1 MKEEYKGYTIEYC
14 EWNKYFIAKIGDTD
28 YSNSDLTKVKKR
40 IDDLDKENFKRTQ
53 VLYRSGWK
61 DSKFD
66 ALTVTSESFERD
78 DLFVWTISQNKT
90 RSKHSA
96 KILFMD
102 TLDNREKVAQIKEL
116 EEKIKVLEHA
126 VGDVVESM
134 EKYQPQTKKEKLS
147 E

>member
-1 MKEEYKGYTIEYC
+1 MEGRNKMKEEYKGYTIEYC

-78 DLFVWTISQNKT
+78 DLFVSD
-90 RSKHSA
+90 RR
-96 KILFMD
+96 F
-102 TLDNREKVAQIKEL
+102 VAGALAAGARGYLLK
-116 EEKIKVLEHA
+116 
-126 VGDVVESM
+126 DC
-134 EKYQPQTKKEKLS
+134 
-147 E
+147 